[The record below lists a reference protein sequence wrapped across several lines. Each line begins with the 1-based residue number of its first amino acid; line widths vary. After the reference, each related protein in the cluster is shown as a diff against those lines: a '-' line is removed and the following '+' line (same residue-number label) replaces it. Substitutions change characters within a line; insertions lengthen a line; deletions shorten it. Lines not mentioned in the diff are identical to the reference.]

1 MAAATITRRNLV
13 KGAALGTAAVAALGS
28 TAALADETAP
38 AGVEFAEEYD
48 VVVLGMGGAGMCA
61 AIAAYE
67 EGAKVLLCEKAPAG
81 QEPCNTK
88 VAGQVILSTDDAD
101 QFYTYLTHLMGNYTN
116 YDPECLRAYADGA
129 AENWDWMINVLHGDP
144 DVMYWSEEPDWVHQ
158 GGARFE
164 KVESFMGIDRPG
176 WILIWDEFPEFEGSE
191 HSLIYTF
198 SGREHDSSYYN
209 QLRQNIDEREGENLT
224 VWLGCPGVELICD
237 EAGAVIGCWVE
248 KDGER
253 VAVRAKGGVCL
264 TCGGFE
270 SNRVMIENY
279 TQLPYLYPRAAALNT
294 GDGIKMAMKVGADLW
309 HMSNL
314 SGLGFGYHAEGKVG
328 ASSPSRGVASIK
340 VGPAG
345 GRFMNE
351 DAKSRHGRVSFGGAW
366 NMTPMAMPAYLIT
379 DASQIA
385 TPLVSGFSEGNVE
398 EIESGIILQGETID
412 ELAAAIRAQGKA
424 PNFNANGE
432 LEATLTAYNA
442 DVEAG
447 VTDDFGR
454 TPTVPLNTPP
464 YYALEL
470 CPTCLNTQGG
480 PRHNGLAQVLDMEA
494 MPIEGLFSGGE
505 LGSIFPDMY
514 NGGGNLGETMI
525 FGRIAGRNAAHR
537 AQGTFEGAT
546 EPARYEQQDLD
557 DADAQAKADK
567 AAADAALLDAP
578 LADGTYQGTGK
589 GYASDIVLDVTIEGG
604 KIADVQVVSSNE
616 TAALGEAAL
625 PEYAAAI
632 VETQDPAQID
642 VAAGASNTL
651 KGFQEAI
658 NDALAQAAE

>member
-129 AENWDWMINVLHGDP
+129 AENFDWMVNVLGGDP
-144 DVMYWSEEPDWVHQ
+144 ELLYPTKTADWPTPFHYD
-158 GGARFE
+158 E
-164 KVESFMGIDRPG
+164 HDSHWGIDRKG
-176 WILIWDEFPEFEGSE
+176 YVMVWDEFPEFEGHE
-191 HSLIYTF
+191 HSIVLSF
-198 SGREHDSSYYN
+198 SGTEFDSSYYN

-224 VWLGCPGVELICD
+224 VWLGCPGVDLILD
-237 EAGAVIGCWVE
+237 ENKAVIGCYVE

-253 VAVRAKGGVCL
+253 IAIKAKGGVCL
-264 TCGGFE
+264 CTGGYE
-270 SNRVMIENY
+270 SNRTMIANY
-279 TQLPYLYPRAAALNT
+279 CQLPYLYPRAAALNT
-294 GDGIKMAMKVGADLW
+294 GDGVVMGLKAGADLW
-309 HMSNL
+309 HMSNI

-328 ASSPSRGVASIK
+328 ASTLASGAASIK

-398 EIESGIILQGETID
+398 EIESGVILQGDTVEALS
-412 ELAAAIRAQGKA
+412 EAIRAQGKA

-454 TPTVPLNTPP
+454 APTVPLNTPP

-546 EPARYEQQDLD
+546 EPARYEQQDID
-557 DADAQAKADK
+557 EADAQAKADK

-616 TAALGEAAL
+616 TATLGEVAL